1 MISVKH
7 HSIFLHGVLSMLFNK
22 YRAKPIVRH
31 QQEERSDIR
40 QTQREIQQIIGR
52 SEAKNCRKTE
62 DTLRE
67 MKISN

>member
-1 MISVKH
+1 MGCFLCF
-7 HSIFLHGVLSMLFNK
+7 SINIGQSPLLDT
-22 YRAKPIVRH
+22 

-67 MKISN
+67 MKISK